1 MRTGFTQL
9 ENQSIYC
16 IKIHRMLGAIVTDA
30 IIGTL
35 FLLRPAFQ
43 KRTLEKQ
50 CFIMFVISAFW
61 LK

>member
-1 MRTGFTQL
+1 MRIGFTQL

-16 IKIHRMLGAIVTDA
+16 IKIRRMLGAIDIDA

-50 CFIMFVISAFW
+50 CFVMFVVSAF
-61 LK
+61 